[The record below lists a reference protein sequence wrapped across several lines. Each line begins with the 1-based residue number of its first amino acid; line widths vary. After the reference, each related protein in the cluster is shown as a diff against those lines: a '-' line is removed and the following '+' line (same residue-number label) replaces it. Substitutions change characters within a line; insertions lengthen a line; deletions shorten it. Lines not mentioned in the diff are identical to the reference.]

1 MSDGSVSH
9 RHWTPYGEFEA
20 IFVRPM
26 GYEVWFQT
34 DQMERPRKI
43 AAGIYK
49 MALFAEAIRDGDY
62 AKDGIPKGLVYL
74 PADVKAWQ
82 PKKTG

>member
-1 MSDGSVSH
+1 MSEGAVSY

-20 IFVRPM
+20 IFIVPT

-34 DQMERPRKI
+34 TQMERPRKI
-43 AAGIYK
+43 AAGYYD
-49 MALFAEAIRDGDY
+49 MALFAKAVSDGAY
-62 AKDGIPKGLVYL
+62 AEVGLTKGVVYL

-82 PKKTG
+82 PKGTG